1 MTIPEEKLLLY
12 KKWKPLSLKYIN
24 SFEANIEIE
33 AFCSAY
39 YQLFEIIIVN
49 HKKILFNLG

>member
-39 YQLFEIIIVN
+39 YQLFEIIIAN